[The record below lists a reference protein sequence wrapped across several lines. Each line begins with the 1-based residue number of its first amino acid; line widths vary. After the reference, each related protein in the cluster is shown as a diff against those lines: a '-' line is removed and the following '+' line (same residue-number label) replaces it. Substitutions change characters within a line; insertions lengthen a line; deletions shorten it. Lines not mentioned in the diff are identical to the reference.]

1 MKGGEKPPGMGG
13 WAMYTVYLIDDEKW
27 ALYDVQHT
35 CPFAEYGFSVAG
47 AQTNPFAALDEVVE
61 LRPDAVFVDV
71 RMPQVSGLDLIRMI
85 QQRAPETAFVILSGY
100 AEFSYAAT
108 ALRLGAV
115 DYCLKPMD
123 APEARALLERLREFL
138 RSRPAASA
146 QDAPEIACS
155 SEQFAALLRHVNA
168 HINEPLVLGE
178 LAQRFFINVSYCG
191 ELFKTVT
198 GETFTHY
205 VRRRRLEQACDLL
218 EHTALPLTQI
228 AARVGYDNPAYFST
242 LFKKYT
248 GMTIS
253 QYRKAFQNG
262 Y

>member
-1 MKGGEKPPGMGG
+1 
-13 WAMYTVYLIDDEKW
+13 MYTVYLIDDEKW

-47 AQTNPFAALDEVVE
+47 AQTNPFAALDEVIE

-123 APEARALLERLREFL
+123 APEARGLLERLREFL
-138 RSRPAASA
+138 RSRPAAPA

-198 GETFTHY
+198 G
-205 VRRRRLEQACDLL
+205 
-218 EHTALPLTQI
+218 
-228 AARVGYDNPAYFST
+228 
-242 LFKKYT
+242 
-248 GMTIS
+248 
-253 QYRKAFQNG
+253 
-262 Y
+262 

>member
-1 MKGGEKPPGMGG
+1 MLKVLVVEDEEMIRKGIVLAVD
-13 WAMYTVYLIDDEKW
+13 W
-27 ALYDVQHT
+27 
-35 CPFAEYGFSVAG
+35 
-47 AQTNPFAALDEVVE
+47 AALDCVVVGE
-61 LRPDAVFVDV
+61 AADGAAALDAVERYDPSLIITDLKMP
-71 RMPQVSGLDLIRMI
+71 RMDGI
-85 QQRAPETAFVILSGY
+85 QMLQQLRARGNNAYVIILTAYDS
-100 AEFSYAAT
+100 FSYAQS

-123 APEARALLERLREFL
+123 APEARGLLERPREFL
-138 RSRPAASA
+138 RSRPAAPA

-228 AARVGYDNPAYFST
+228 AARVGYADLPYFSRVFT
-242 LFKKYT
+242 ASY
-248 GMTIS
+248 GVS
-253 QYRKAFQNG
+253 PSRYRAAARAG
-262 Y
+262 GRRP